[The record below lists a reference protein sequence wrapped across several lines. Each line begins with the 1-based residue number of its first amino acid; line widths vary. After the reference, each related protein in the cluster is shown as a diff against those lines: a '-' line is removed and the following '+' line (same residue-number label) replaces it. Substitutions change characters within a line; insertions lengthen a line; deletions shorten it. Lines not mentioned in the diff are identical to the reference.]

1 MCKKLAVISG
11 KGGSGKTSVSLAL
24 AQMLSKL
31 GLISLLIDCDMSTHG
46 ATFFMKPSI
55 EKHRNSNNDL
65 VSVDEIL
72 ISKDMP
78 PYGFFSK
85 PLQLHPSENI
95 NFERLLKVNDN
106 FFSYPRIFPFLVGN
120 LKKAT
125 ICLVY
130 LTNV

>member
-78 PYGFFSK
+78 PYGFF
-85 PLQLHPSENI
+85 
-95 NFERLLKVNDN
+95 F
-106 FFSYPRIFPFLVGN
+106 
-120 LKKAT
+120 KAT
-125 ICLVY
+125 SIAPI
-130 LTNV
+130 